1 MKKVE
6 ILGPGC
12 PKCKFVEKRVKETIE
27 ELGIDAGVKEVTDM
41 ATIMKYGVMAT
52 PAVVVDGSV
61 KSEGR
66 IPTRKEIEN
75 WLISCITVK

>member
-12 PKCKFVEKRVKETIE
+12 QKCKFVKNRVKEIIE
-27 ELGIDAGVKEVTDM
+27 EFQIDAEVKEVTGVDE
-41 ATIMKYGVMAT
+41 IVERGVMMT

-66 IPTRKEIEN
+66 IPTRAEIEK
-75 WLISCITVK
+75 WLK

>member
-27 ELGIDAGVKEVTDM
+27 ELGIDAKVEEVTDM
-41 ATIMKYGVMAT
+41 GKIMEYGVMVT

-61 KSEGR
+61 KAEGK
-66 IPTRKEIEN
+66 IPTKEEIEK
-75 WLISCITVK
+75 WLK

>member
-6 ILGPGC
+6 ILSAGC
-12 PKCKFVEKRVKETIE
+12 PKCKFVEKRVRETIE
-27 ELGIDAGVKEVTDM
+27 ELGIDAKVEEVTDM
-41 ATIMKYGVMAT
+41 SKIIKRGVMAT

-66 IPTRKEIEN
+66 VPTREEIEK
-75 WLISCITVK
+75 WLK

>member
-27 ELGIDAGVKEVTDM
+27 ELGIDAEVEEIADM
-41 ATIMKYGVMAT
+41 GKIVERGVMAT

-66 IPTRKEIEN
+66 IPTKEEIKK
-75 WLISCITVK
+75 WLR

>member
-6 ILGPGC
+6 IFGVGC
-12 PKCKFVEKRVKETIE
+12 SNCKFVEKRVNETIE
-27 ELGIDAGVKEVTDM
+27 ELRIDAEVKKITDVGKIVERGV
-41 ATIMKYGVMAT
+41 IP

-66 IPTRKEIEN
+66 IPTREEIKK
-75 WLISCITVK
+75 WLM

>member
-6 ILGPGC
+6 ILGVGC

-27 ELGIDAGVKEVTDM
+27 ELGIDVEIKEVTDM
-41 ATIMKYGVMAT
+41 GKIIKYGVMVT

-66 IPTRKEIEN
+66 IPTREEIAK
-75 WLISCITVK
+75 WLG

>member
-27 ELGIDAGVKEVTDM
+27 ELGIDAEVKEITDVGK
-41 ATIMKYGVMAT
+41 IVERGVMAT

-66 IPTRKEIEN
+66 IPTKEEIKK
-75 WLISCITVK
+75 WLR

>member
-27 ELGIDAGVKEVTDM
+27 ELGIDAEVKEITDM
-41 ATIMKYGVMAT
+41 GKIVEQGVMAT

-66 IPTRKEIEN
+66 IPTREEIEK
-75 WLISCITVK
+75 WLR

>member
-12 PKCKFVEKRVKETIE
+12 LKCKFVEKRVKETIE
-27 ELGIDAGVKEVTDM
+27 ELGMNVEVKEVTD
-41 ATIMKYGVMAT
+41 IGKIVEHGVMAT

-66 IPTRKEIEN
+66 IPTREEIEK
-75 WLISCITVK
+75 WLQQ

>member
-27 ELGIDAGVKEVTDM
+27 ELGIDVEVEEIADVGK
-41 ATIMKYGVMAT
+41 IVERGVMAT

-66 IPTRKEIEN
+66 IPTREEIKK
-75 WLISCITVK
+75 WLR

>member
-6 ILGPGC
+6 IFGVGC
-12 PKCKFVEKRVKETIE
+12 PNCKFVEKKVEEAIK
-27 ELGIDAGVKEVTDM
+27 ELGISVEVKKITDVNKIVERGV
-41 ATIMKYGVMAT
+41 IP

-66 IPTRKEIEN
+66 IPTREEIEK
-75 WLISCITVK
+75 WLR

>member
-12 PKCKFVEKRVKETIE
+12 PKCKLVEKRVKETTE
-27 ELGIDAGVKEVTDM
+27 ELRIDAEVKKITDM
-41 ATIMKYGVMAT
+41 GEIVERGVMVT
-52 PAVVVDGSV
+52 PAVIVDGNV

-66 IPTRKEIEN
+66 IPTKEEIEK
-75 WLISCITVK
+75 WLR

>member
-27 ELGIDAGVKEVTDM
+27 ELGIDAEVEEIADM
-41 ATIMKYGVMAT
+41 GKIVERGVMAT

-66 IPTRKEIEN
+66 TPTREEIEK
-75 WLISCITVK
+75 WLR

>member
-12 PKCKFVEKRVKETIE
+12 QKCKFVKNRVQEVIE
-27 ELGIDAGVKEVTDM
+27 EFQIDAEVKEVTSIDE
-41 ATIMKYGVMAT
+41 IVERGVMAT
-52 PAVVVDGSV
+52 PALIIDGSV

-66 IPTRKEIEN
+66 IPTKAEIET
-75 WLISCITVK
+75 WLK